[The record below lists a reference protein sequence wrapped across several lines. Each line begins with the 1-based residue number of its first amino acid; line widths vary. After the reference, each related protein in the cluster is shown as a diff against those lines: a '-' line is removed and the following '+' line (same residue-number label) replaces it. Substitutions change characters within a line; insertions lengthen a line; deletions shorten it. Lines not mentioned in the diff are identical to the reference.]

1 MTKGRTII
9 FYQTNRMLSNN
20 QISYAILLRLQ
31 GQLGK
36 KVEGKEEIT
45 YVKGQ
50 INRSKRFY

>member
-9 FYQTNRMLSNN
+9 FYQTSRMLLNH
-20 QISYAILLRLQ
+20 QIYYAILP

-45 YVKGQ
+45 YVKEQ
-50 INRSKRFY
+50 INRSKRSY